1 MSPRKS
7 KNRDLHVGDLVTHA
21 LYGKE
26 WIGMVVGFEE
36 DSGAK
41 GLSKRKALVQIQPG
55 TKHDGFFE
63 KKAVQK
69 NRVHKNLGY
78 VSIHWLFK
86 MEVIDGDAGP
96 SRNKT
101 PTSR

>member
-1 MSPRKS
+1 LSPRKS
-7 KNRDLHVGDLVTHA
+7 SNRDLRIGDLVTHA

-26 WIGMVVGFEE
+26 WIGIIIEFENDE
-36 DSGAK
+36 EAK
-41 GLSKRKALVQIQPG
+41 GLSKKKALVQMQPG
-55 TKHDGFFE
+55 TKYDGFFD
-63 KKAVQK
+63 KRAAH

-86 MEVIDGDAGP
+86 IEVKDGDAGS

-101 PTSR
+101 LSS

>member
-7 KNRDLHVGDLVTHA
+7 KNRDLHIGDLVTHA

-26 WIGMVVGFEE
+26 WIGIIIEFENDE
-36 DSGAK
+36 EAK
-41 GLSKRKALVQIQPG
+41 GLSKKKALVQMQPG
-55 TKHDGFFE
+55 TKHDGFFDNR
-63 KKAVQK
+63 AVH

-86 MEVIDGDAGP
+86 IEVKDGDIGS

-101 PTSR
+101 SSS

>member
-7 KNRDLHVGDLVTHA
+7 RNRDLHIGDLVTHA

-26 WIGMVVGFEE
+26 WIGIIIDFESDPE
-36 DSGAK
+36 AN
-41 GLSKRKALVQIQPG
+41 GLSKEKALVQMQPG
-55 TKHDGFFE
+55 TKHDGFFD
-63 KKAVQK
+63 KRAVY

-86 MEVIDGDAGP
+86 IEVKDGDTGS

-101 PTSR
+101 SSS